1 MVDLRLDDIFSQP
14 IPLDDLRQMPKL
26 AGMELLK
33 KGSRLSVQPV
43 RKAEFDAI
51 LVAAKKRG

>member
-1 MVDLRLDDIFSQP
+1 MVDLQLDQIFDE
-14 IPLDDLRQMPKL
+14 PLPLEKLRDVAALKE
-26 AGMELLK
+26 MELLR

-51 LVAAKKRG
+51 LKLAGKK